1 MDLTYSEA
9 TFKLAVVDP
18 CVNAIVNSDGALQ
31 LDEEFIAPQEAEIY
45 ESVFYDQPSN
55 SGDLAYIAQDGDLID
70 GVSGYCGPISYKI
83 LNSVDQEEFSEDWL
97 EVKQ

>member
-1 MDLTYSEA
+1 MEQTDYESLGVYTFVLEAQLSDMDLTYSEA

-45 ESVFYDQPSN
+45 ESVFYD
-55 SGDLAYIAQDGDLID
+55 
-70 GVSGYCGPISYKI
+70 
-83 LNSVDQEEFSEDWL
+83 
-97 EVKQ
+97 

>member
-45 ESVFYDQPSN
+45 ESVLYD
-55 SGDLAYIAQDGDLID
+55 
-70 GVSGYCGPISYKI
+70 
-83 LNSVDQEEFSEDWL
+83 
-97 EVKQ
+97 